1 VTGGFALVP
10 VNTSSEKIFYKRV
23 RCIETSFIINTAIFN
38 ENKNCPF

>member
-10 VNTSSEKIFYKRV
+10 VNTSSEKRFYRV